1 MILIDSNSLI
11 LLILGLI
18 NQDLIAKHKTTSIY
32 TKKDFEDLLIVI
44 KDFSNLVVLPNIWT
58 EVDNLLNRL
67 SGNYKWPYIEKVK
80 ALVSQ
85 ISEQY
90 LESELGINSDH
101 FITVG
106 LTDSLILEL
115 GKKCDLLIT
124 ADSSLSDIAIAN
136 GIKVYDIV
144 RKRNEDFN

>member
-1 MILIDSNSLI
+1 MILIDSNALI

-44 KDFSNLVVLPNIWT
+44 KDLNNLVVLPNIWT

-67 SGNYKWPYIEKVK
+67 SGNYKWPYIEKLK

-85 ISEQY
+85 ASEQY
-90 LESELGINSDH
+90 LESELGINSDY
-101 FITVG
+101 FISVG

-136 GIKVYDIV
+136 GMKVYDVV
-144 RKRNEDFN
+144 RKRNEEFN